1 MSRASQSAR
10 HSFKKMAGCSRRGVA
25 ARRSNFD
32 GSCGKQARRPKDRSA
47 GRKCPGSTALK
58 MGRRVEISSCRHQGT
73 LRGVGAGRPARYR
86 RRRPLL
92 ARLLH
97 GSSLRHHHPPSLGYL
112 APRAAGRHQPAMAM
126 CANASVRK
134 RCLNADQIGLQGGSF
149 LVLCK
154 DNGHRCYVRD
164 QTFPCEMAVLQLFI
178 GLSSSELALLSLARA

>member
-58 MGRRVEISSCRHQGT
+58 VGRRAEISSCRHQGT

-97 GSSLRHHHPPSLGYL
+97 GSSLRHHRSDISPREPPAGTS
-112 APRAAGRHQPAMAM
+112 PRWP
-126 CANASVRK
+126 C
-134 RCLNADQIGLQGGSF
+134 
-149 LVLCK
+149 VLT
-154 DNGHRCYVRD
+154 HRCAKGASML
-164 QTFPCEMAVLQLFI
+164 TKSACKAAVSWCCARI
-178 GLSSSELALLSLARA
+178 TAIVAMSGTKHSLAKWPCCNYLLDCRVPNWPC